1 MTVVTFGH
9 ATLDI
14 RCLARASEAGTCPR
28 LTGPSFARRSS
39 NGTKNVKVVQ
49 EVLYIGLKIEKLSYG
64 ATCDISYY
72 ESASNN
78 ALASWRSA
86 VSNPSVNQ
94 P

>member
-1 MTVVTFGH
+1 MTGLSIAPYCISMFPCTAFWGS
-9 ATLDI
+9 
-14 RCLARASEAGTCPR
+14 R
-28 LTGPSFARRSS
+28 S

>member
-1 MTVVTFGH
+1 MD
-9 ATLDI
+9 LWMP
-14 RCLARASEAGTCPR
+14 RAGRMPPLGSR
-28 LTGPSFARRSS
+28 S